1 MSSNTWNQTL
11 ISAQVDG
18 AALTAAA
25 AATCLPAQAV
35 FTLPANTLKIGDK
48 LCVRASGR
56 ISCVVTTPGTARYDI
71 RIGGAVIFDS
81 QAMNLNVV
89 AKTNVGWWLDVEFT
103 VRAVGSSANG
113 LGQGIWLSE
122 AGILTAVPTTG
133 PGPGGFTLP
142 YNTAPVVGAN
152 FNSTVSNT
160 VDLFFTQTVATGS
173 MTLHEYELIYKN

>member
-1 MSSNTWNQTL
+1 MASNTWNQTL
-11 ISAQVDG
+11 ISAQTDG
-18 AALTAAA
+18 GALASAAA
-25 AATCLPAQAV
+25 ASALPAQAV

-56 ISCVVTTPGTARYDI
+56 ISCAVTTPGTARYDL
-71 RIGGAVIFDS
+71 RIGGNVIFDS
-81 QAMNLNVV
+81 QAMNLNIV
-89 AKTNVGWWLDVEFT
+89 AKTNVGWWLDVEYV
-103 VRAVGSSANG
+103 VRAVGATANG

-122 AGILTAVPTTG
+122 AAIATPLPTVG

-152 FNSTVSNT
+152 FNSTISNV

-173 MTLHEYELIYKN
+173 MTLHSYELIYKN